1 MNQKF
6 TVVLM
11 HRVKGPLT
19 FCVQAQSP
27 KEAAKQAIDKVTV
40 KNKDLIDT
48 VAGVFIGWHI
58 NKFFGEV

>member
-27 KEAAKQAIDKVTV
+27 KEAAKQAIDKITGD
-40 KNKDLIDT
+40 KDLVDT

>member
-1 MNQKF
+1 MKF

-11 HRVKGPLT
+11 HRTEGPLT
-19 FCVQAQSP
+19 FHVESKSP
-27 KEAAKQAIDKVTV
+27 AGAIRAAIDKSTV
-40 KNKDLIDT
+40 NKDLIDT